1 MHAFGKMNWALPG
14 FLDRRLPRLSL
25 EGGEH
30 PGPAAPE
37 RSLDHAAA
45 P

>member
-1 MHAFGKMNWALPG
+1 MNWALPG

-25 EGGEH
+25 EGGEQ
-30 PGPAAPE
+30 PDETPAG
-37 RSLDHAAA
+37 RSLDPAAA